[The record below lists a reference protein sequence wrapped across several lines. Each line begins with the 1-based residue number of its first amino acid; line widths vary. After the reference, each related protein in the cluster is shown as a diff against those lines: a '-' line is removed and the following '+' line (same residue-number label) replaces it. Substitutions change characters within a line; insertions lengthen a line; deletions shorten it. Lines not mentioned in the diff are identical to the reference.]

1 MGKTPVFHHWRREAI
16 PQPSHTSMG
25 RLIIERTETCRG
37 LCGPAR
43 PRGSY
48 PRPPSER
55 SHPASP
61 RRDSIPEL
69 CRTSS
74 SSACPASLGQQGR
87 GEDWAAGPAGGTRT
101 ATSDAL
107 AGLWHNVSGRR
118 SGNALH
124 SHMEMS
130 SGRKGPRK
138 PAVGTRG
145 MSEETR

>member
-16 PQPSHTSMG
+16 PQPSQTSMG
-25 RLIIERTETCRG
+25 RLIIERMETCRG

-48 PRPPSER
+48 PRPPTER

-61 RRDSIPEL
+61 CPGSIPEL

-87 GEDWAAGPAGGTRT
+87 GEDWAAAPRGGHQD
-101 ATSDAL
+101 S
-107 AGLWHNVSGRR
+107 HSGRPRR
-118 SGNALH
+118 SLAQREWAEIGECPSLSTGDELREEGIKEA
-124 SHMEMS
+124 S
-130 SGRKGPRK
+130 SWHQGD
-138 PAVGTRG
+138 
-145 MSEETR
+145 E